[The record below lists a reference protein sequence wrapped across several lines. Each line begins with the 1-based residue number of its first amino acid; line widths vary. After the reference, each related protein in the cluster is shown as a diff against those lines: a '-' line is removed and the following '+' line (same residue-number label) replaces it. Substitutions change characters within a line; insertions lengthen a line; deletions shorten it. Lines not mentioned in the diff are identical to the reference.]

1 MTFSAVAHYLCLA
14 VASLEEEL
22 LEPEE
27 QELIQSR
34 KLRAQAGLGY
44 LRARQT
50 GPLMSYYLLNP
61 EARKPKDWGR
71 PEVQTVLWVMG
82 VWAQ

>member
-14 VASLEEEL
+14 AASLEEEL

-34 KLRAQAGLGY
+34 KLRAQAG
-44 LRARQT
+44 
-50 GPLMSYYLLNP
+50 PLMSYFLLNL

-71 PEVQTVLWVMG
+71 PEVQTVLWVME